1 MQKSNDN
8 AHTMRATPIMRRV
21 DVDDMIQYVK
31 ELPKPTYSMLELH
44 SELIRRFGSNVPI
57 NPLAKLITHGVI
69 RRHDSNE
76 FVGSM
81 LSNMHTVIDIVR

>member
-31 ELPKPTYSMLELH
+31 ELPKQTYSMLELH

>member
-1 MQKSNDN
+1 MQKSNDS
-8 AHTMRATPIMRRV
+8 AHTVRATPTMQRV
-21 DVDDMIQYVK
+21 STEDMIQYVK
-31 ELPKPTYSMLELH
+31 ALPKQTYSMLELH

-69 RRHDSNE
+69 KRHDSNE

-81 LSNMHTVIDIVR
+81 LSNMHTVVDIVR